1 MNYQIQR
8 AIRTENDVINLG
20 DLIYV
25 VMKDQTTITC
35 VLMNIYWLDEYTAM
49 MYTDRGKI
57 SLEDVKFIMKLGV
70 A

>member
-25 VMKDQTTITC
+25 VMKNQITIIC
-35 VLMNIYWLDEYTAM
+35 VLMNIYWLDEYTAVM
-49 MYTDRGKI
+49 HTDIGKI
-57 SLEDVKFIMKLGV
+57 SLEDAKSVLKLEMM
-70 A
+70 

>member
-25 VMKDQTTITC
+25 VMKNQITIIC
-35 VLMNIYWLDEYTAM
+35 VLMNIYWLDEYTAVM
-49 MYTDRGKI
+49 HTDIGKI
-57 SLEDVKFIMKLGV
+57 SLEDAKSVLKLEMR
-70 A
+70 